1 MSFFAIQVKSG
12 QEIDAKEMLK
22 SVFTK
27 VKESQV
33 NGIYAL
39 ETVTQI
45 VDKDSKTGELSG
57 YLNEDDVKNHLQIKR
72 IRENLSNL
80 RAAYA
85 GIDQEDG
92 SAETNQMRESYREEI
107 ALQSK
112 KLKNIGGRSKK
123 IQGVLKGYILLELK
137 EDLFELPKKVWH
149 LIKSIPKVTGIVSPY
164 SLPDEEIEQFFE
176 HISLAPTI
184 EVYSSEEVKQ
194 DENDCD
200 RLHEENIEVADQK
213 MDKDDKREA
222 SIAEQLE
229 ELKELADGDS
239 PIQSM
244 FEKCHSFI
252 RRKREVLSM
261 PIPLLRQV
269 YKRHNVEF
277 EKEIRDTEFIQKF
290 MCMLRLEV
298 SS

>member
-1 MSFFAIQVKSG
+1 MSFFAIQVKNG

-39 ETVTQI
+39 ETVTHM
-45 VDKDSKTGELSG
+45 VDKDSKTEELSE
-57 YLNEDDVKNHLQIKR
+57 YLNGCDIADYLQVKR
-72 IRENLSNL
+72 TRENLSNL

-85 GIDQEDG
+85 GIDPEDD
-92 SAETNQMRESYREEI
+92 SAETKQMRELYREEI
-107 ALQSK
+107 AQQSK
-112 KLKNIGGRSKK
+112 KLKKTGCRGKK

-137 EDLFELPKKVWH
+137 EDLFELPKRVWH

-164 SLPDEEIEQFFE
+164 SVPDEEVEHFLE
-176 HISLAPTI
+176 HISLLPTI
-184 EVYSSEEVKQ
+184 EVYSPEEVKQ
-194 DENDCD
+194 DENECD
-200 RLHEENIEVADQK
+200 RLHVENMEVADQEIE
-213 MDKDDKREA
+213 KDDKHEA

-229 ELKELADGDS
+229 ELKELADGNS
-239 PIQSM
+239 PIQGM
-244 FEKCHSFI
+244 FEKCRSFI
-252 RRKREVLSM
+252 RRKREVLS
-261 PIPLLRQV
+261 IPVPLFKHV

-277 EKEIRDTEFIQKF
+277 EKEIQDTEFIRKF
-290 MCMLRLEV
+290 MSMLRLEV